1 MWNKLLKLIYKWEEE
16 QECLTYSN
24 TLKQAIDPYIKSC
37 SITTQQAIYV
47 YKARADLPGASKELT
62 RGYSKLLENL
72 ETFPEKSV
80 FIHFVSSDNG
90 RMLLF
95 TDMNVTKLIGV
106 LEFSEE
112 LWKKT

>member
-1 MWNKLLKLIYKWEEE
+1 M
-16 QECLTYSN
+16 TYSGN
-24 TLKQAIDPYIKSC
+24 IKQAIDPYIKFC

-47 YKARADLPGASKELT
+47 YKARADLPGLSQELT
-62 RGYSKLLENL
+62 RGYSTLLENL

-90 RMLLF
+90 RILLF
-95 TDMNVTKLIGV
+95 TDMSVTKLIGV

-112 LWKKT
+112 LWKKK